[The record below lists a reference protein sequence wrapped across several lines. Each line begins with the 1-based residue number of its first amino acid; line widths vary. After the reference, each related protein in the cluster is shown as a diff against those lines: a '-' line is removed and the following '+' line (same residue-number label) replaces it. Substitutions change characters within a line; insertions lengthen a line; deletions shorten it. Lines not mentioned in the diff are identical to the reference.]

1 MTMLT
6 GALVGA
12 LIAAGLV
19 LIVAGWRGQRLIR
32 PDGRRGDRRSRFTAA
47 DRNRLAAAV
56 VIGLLIGLLTRWP
69 VLAIGTAV
77 AVWVVPKVI
86 TQRGGQEELERLEA
100 LAGWMESLRDTISGA
115 AGLEQAIPASVNAAA
130 PAIRVPLELLR
141 GRMASRFPLPEAL
154 VMFADDLD
162 DPSAD
167 NAIAALLMNSK
178 LKGRGLIDT
187 LTRLSALAREDL
199 VQRQVIENGRRRMQR
214 TSWWML
220 ATVGIIAS
228 LVLLLSRGEFAAPY
242 ATVQGQAFLLLV
254 IAVFAGGF
262 YRLRSLAVY
271 EKPARIV
278 SQASLGAVQ

>member
-6 GALVGA
+6 GALIGA
-12 LIAAGLV
+12 MIAAGLM
-19 LIVAGWRGQRLIR
+19 LIVTGWRGQRLIR
-32 PDGRRGDRRSRFTAA
+32 PAGRRGTRRPRFTTA
-47 DRNRLAAAV
+47 DRNLLAAAIV
-56 VIGLLIGLLTRWP
+56 VGLLIGLLTRWP
-69 VLAIGTAV
+69 VLAIGAAV
-77 AVWVVPKVI
+77 AVWAVPKVI
-86 TQRGGQEELERLEA
+86 TQRGGQEELDRLEA
-100 LAGWMESLRDTISGA
+100 LAGWMESLRDTISGS

-130 PAIRVPLELLR
+130 PAIREPLELLR
-141 GRMASRFPLPEAL
+141 GRMASRVPLPEAL

-199 VQRQVIENGRRRMQR
+199 AQRQVIENGRRRMQR

-220 ATVGIIAS
+220 AAVGIIAS

-254 IAVFAGGF
+254 VAVFAGGF
-262 YRLRSLAVY
+262 YRLRRLAVY
-271 EKPARIV
+271 EKPARII
-278 SQASLGAVQ
+278 SQASLEAVR